1 VTTISTGT
9 AIPVNTVTSDGTNLI
24 FSGDAAATAG
34 IASLTPP
41 STSQST
47 LVTEPTAP
55 TEATGVALTPGR
67 VTAAPAHTNTSPSPP
82 RAGTSDRQQGPS
94 PLLRAS
100 IDS

>member
-1 VTTISTGT
+1 MRSGWTPSTGPSPASLGGGGSVTTISTGT

-34 IASLTPP
+34 IATLTPP

-55 TEATGVALTPGR
+55 TEATGVALTPG
-67 VTAAPAHTNTSPSPP
+67 
-82 RAGTSDRQQGPS
+82 G
-94 PLLRAS
+94 
-100 IDS
+100 